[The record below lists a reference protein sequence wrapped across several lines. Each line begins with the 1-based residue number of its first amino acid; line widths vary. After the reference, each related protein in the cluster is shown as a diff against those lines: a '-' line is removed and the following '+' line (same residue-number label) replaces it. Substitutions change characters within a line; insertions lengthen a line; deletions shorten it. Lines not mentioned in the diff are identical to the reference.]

1 MFSLSAAEH
10 FSSVTGIEIS
20 QMAVQAAQRN
30 AVANDIRNVNFIWGK
45 AQTLFD
51 EVKSLEDKA
60 CRETAVII
68 DPSRKGC
75 DISFLTQLLAY
86 SPRKI
91 VYVSCNPATQAR
103 DVVVLT
109 SNDYVI
115 SRVTPF
121 DMFPQTKHI
130 ECVITLTNKNYNEAC
145 GDQ

>member
-1 MFSLSAAEH
+1 LFSLSAAEH

-103 DVVVLT
+103 D
-109 SNDYVI
+109 DYVI